1 MDKLTTIKELDKEFE
16 ARNTIGDYAQAGVIF
31 RWRNDLIIRDKIIKE
46 LTNIIQSN
54 DDTEYRDGQIWCIEE
69 LRSRLGVEDGE
80 RI

>member
-1 MDKLTTIKELDKEFE
+1 MDKDKLTTIRELSIEFE
-16 ARNTIGDYAQAGVIF
+16 SRNAIGDYAQAGVIF

-69 LRSRLGVEDGE
+69 LKSRLGVENG
-80 RI
+80 